1 MNHIC
6 LASLLSLMSLSQVHD
21 ICYDGGGTEYYK
33 NPKEGLPWWCS
44 SYKCRGHRFNPW
56 LGQIPYAER
65 CSQKKKKKEPQ
76 GGVSGHRPVD
86 IDMLFKKTS
95 QKEILGGSLLDK
107 KRKLSCQK
115 E

>member
-1 MNHIC
+1 M
-6 LASLLSLMSLSQVHD
+6 LRDA
-21 ICYDGGGTEYYK
+21 
-33 NPKEGLPWWCS
+33 
-44 SYKCRGHRFNPW
+44 
-56 LGQIPYAER
+56 A
-65 CSQKKKKKEPQ
+65 KKKKKEPQ